1 MPGLSE
7 DAREYFRKQG
17 RRGGK
22 LGAKARMEKLT
33 PEQRTEYA
41 RNAGKKRWEG
51 NGTAAALETET
62 ESAEST
68 SQSHNELFR
77 DGADQRNH
85 ERNLKRQERKL
96 RKA

>member
-1 MPGLSE
+1 MAGLNE

-41 RNAGKKRWEG
+41 RNAGKNRWKS

-62 ESAEST
+62 EFAEST
-68 SQSHNELFR
+68 SQTKKILDLESTS
-77 DGADQRNH
+77 QTKKRN
-85 ERNLKRQERKL
+85 
-96 RKA
+96 A